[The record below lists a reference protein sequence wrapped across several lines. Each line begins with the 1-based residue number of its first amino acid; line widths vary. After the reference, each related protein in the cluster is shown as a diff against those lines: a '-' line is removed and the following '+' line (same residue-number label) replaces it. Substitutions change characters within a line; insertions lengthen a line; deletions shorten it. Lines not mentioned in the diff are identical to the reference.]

1 MLQLAEYTQQWG
13 NLIRNISTSIRS
25 LESPLATQ
33 VSRKNILQRQ
43 QRKLQVGGKPLTKE
57 VKRIKKTILIRIT

>member
-1 MLQLAEYTQQWG
+1 MLQLAEYTQQWDS
-13 NLIRNISTSIRS
+13 LIRNISTSIRS

>member
-1 MLQLAEYTQQWG
+1 MLQLAEYTQQWDR
-13 NLIRNISTSIRS
+13 LIRNISTSIRS
-25 LESPLATQ
+25 RELPLVTQ
-33 VSRKNILQRQ
+33 VSLKNILQRQ